1 LGDALAG
8 NSANAAAA
16 TVAKWV
22 SHGSIEY
29 VHPQAVA
36 YQYYTTL
43 AVGRQP
49 LIAAIFSRKLMSRVC
64 QKSRTRVVSLL
75 RPLWI
80 SDYGIVVTEHG
91 LRVAHSKQYY

>member
-1 LGDALAG
+1 VQWGVLGDALAG

-16 TVAKWV
+16 AVATVAKWV

-29 VHPQAVA
+29 VNPQAVT
-36 YQYYTTL
+36 YQYYTTI

-64 QKSRTRVVSLL
+64 QKSRTHVSVYFGHCELA
-75 RPLWI
+75 I
-80 SDYGIVVTEHG
+80 MI
-91 LRVAHSKQYY
+91 